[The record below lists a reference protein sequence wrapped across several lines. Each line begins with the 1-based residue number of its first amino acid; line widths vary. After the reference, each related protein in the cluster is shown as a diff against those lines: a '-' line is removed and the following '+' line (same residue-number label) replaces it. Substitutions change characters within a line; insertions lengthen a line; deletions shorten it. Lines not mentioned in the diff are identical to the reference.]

1 MQIMKKFLLVSL
13 LLFSVFSIRAQQRCA
28 VLDFQVGSYV
38 TPQDIE
44 GISYMFRSSFLPSGY
59 TMLERHV
66 INGVIRRLDY
76 DPTDMTHQEVL
87 KVGRELTANK
97 IVVGTVSKFMDEY
110 SVEVRVIDVSKG
122 STVASESE
130 NFIRTDYRSAME
142 KLSKKLLV
150 EMGSSAPAESNSTAA
165 SASSVLSQER
175 TEPYVLYGYLKV
187 FPKDLG
193 TFSSVPKTVIAQLNQ
208 STQYGYGTWRLPT
221 EEEIALMR
229 DNKII
234 GHGNY
239 MTAKN
244 KTGIVRLVTDKAKG
258 EILPAIPAGYVDLGL
273 PSGTLWKDKNESGF
287 YTYEQALNRFG
298 KNLPSKDD
306 FEELKNACQ
315 WSWTGGGYRVT
326 GPSGE
331 SIYLPASGM
340 RTWDGGVVGAGSG
353 GYYWSSTPNSS
364 DIAWYFLFNSSGVGN
379 FTDSRSYGWSVRLVQ
394 VL

>member
-1 MQIMKKFLLVSL
+1 MKKLLLASL
-13 LLFSVFSIRAQQRCA
+13 LLLSVLSVGAQQRCA

-38 TPQDIE
+38 TSQDIE
-44 GISYMFRSSFLPSGY
+44 AISFEFRSSFLPSGY
-59 TMLERHV
+59 TMLERNV
-66 INGVIRRLDY
+66 IDGVIRRLDY
-76 DPTDMTHQEVL
+76 DPTDMTHQELL

-97 IVVGTVSKFMDEY
+97 IVVGTISKFMDVY
-110 SVEVRVIDVSKG
+110 SVDVRVIDVSKG

-150 EMGSSAPAESNSTAA
+150 KMGASTPAESNLTVT
-165 SASSVLSQER
+165 SASSVLSQEC

-273 PSGTLWKDKNESGF
+273 PSGTLWKDKNEGGF
-287 YTYEQALNRFG
+287 YKYEQALTRFG
-298 KNLPSKDD
+298 ENLPSKDD

-331 SIYLPASGM
+331 SIYLPASGW
-340 RTWDGGVVGAGSG
+340 RFSGDVYRVGSS
-353 GYYWSSTPNSS
+353 GYYWSSTPYSS
-364 DIAWYFLFNSSGVGN
+364 DYAWYLLFNSSGV
-379 FTDSRSYGWSVRLVQ
+379 FMYTDSRSLGYSVRLVQ